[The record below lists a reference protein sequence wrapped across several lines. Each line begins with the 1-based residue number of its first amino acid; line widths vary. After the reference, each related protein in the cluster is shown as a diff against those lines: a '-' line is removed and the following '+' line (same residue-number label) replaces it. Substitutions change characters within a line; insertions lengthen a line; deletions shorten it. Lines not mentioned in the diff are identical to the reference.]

1 MRSPSLALAAL
12 ALAGSA
18 LAQEPAALQPTAS
31 THASSLSR
39 AEVMA
44 DLEMWHR
51 AGMTYLTDR
60 ETGAPSAE
68 YRQGLER
75 YSQLRASPAFLE
87 AVARLQGHHTVTRN

>member
-12 ALAGSA
+12 ALALAGSA
-18 LAQEPAALQPTAS
+18 MAQELTAPAS
-31 THASSLSR
+31 TDNLSR

-44 DLEMWHR
+44 DLEMWQR

-60 ETGAPSAE
+60 ETGVLSAE

-75 YSQLRASPAFLE
+75 YRQLRAGPAFLE
-87 AVARLQGHHTVTRN
+87 AVARLQEHQTITRK